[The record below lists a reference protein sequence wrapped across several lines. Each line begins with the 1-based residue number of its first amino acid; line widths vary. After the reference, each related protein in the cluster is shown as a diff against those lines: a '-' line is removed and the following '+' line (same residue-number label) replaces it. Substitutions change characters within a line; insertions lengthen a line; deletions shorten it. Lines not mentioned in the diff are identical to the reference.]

1 MAVPGRVV
9 MATPVQQGM
18 VSAPHMSLPPGAQ
31 MGMPAGAQMGMPIG
45 TQMGMP
51 VGPHAG
57 MPAAFAMHGNAPFG
71 YPGQASAQMP
81 TTLQVQ
87 APKGLAPGEMFTVA
101 APDGQQLEVPVPED
115 AEPGATF
122 TVSYTPLNPV
132 AAPTVVGM
140 PVGMSMGMPGI
151 SPLGAA
157 ALEYAAVM
165 ELDSERQDRQHSE
178 IGWVLYCV
186 GWALCLCCGPVGP
199 IFWFGVACMHWCRP
213 KAERERLPRERAM
226 AVVSLCTGAVGTAI
240 ALLLS
245 MALTAHM
252 VGVHRAHE
260 GQQSGYNREYDSKGD
275 GYENWR

>member
-1 MAVPGRVV
+1 MAVAGRVV

-18 VSAPHMSLPPGAQ
+18 VSTPNWGLPPGAQ
-31 MGMPAGAQMGMPIG
+31 MGMPAGAQMGMPVG
-45 TQMGMP
+45 APMGMP
-51 VGPHAG
+51 VGQLG
-57 MPAAFAMHGNAPFG
+57 MPTAFGMHGSSPFS
-71 YPGQASAQMP
+71 YPGLQSAPVP

-87 APKGLAPGEMFTVA
+87 APKGLAPGETFTVT
-101 APDGQQLEVPVPED
+101 APDGQQLEILVPAD
-115 AEPGATF
+115 AEPGATI
-122 TVSYTPLNPV
+122 TVSYTPLCP
-132 AAPTVVGM
+132 AMAPTVVGM

-151 SPLGAA
+151 SPLGHA

-165 ELDSERQDRQHSE
+165 ELDTERQDRQHSE

-226 AVVSLCTGAVGTAI
+226 AVVSLCTGAFGTAI
-240 ALLLS
+240 AFLLS

-252 VGVHRAHE
+252 VRGPSHE
-260 GQQSGYNREYDSKGD
+260 RGQGEYSDGD
-275 GYENWR
+275 GYDSQPGHW

>member
-18 VSAPHMSLPPGAQ
+18 VGLPAGAQ
-31 MGMPAGAQMGMPIG
+31 MGMPAGAQMGVPVG
-45 TQMGMP
+45 ASMGMP
-51 VGPHAG
+51 VGQ
-57 MPAAFAMHGNAPFG
+57 PATFGLHGSSPFG
-71 YPGQASAQMP
+71 YPGFSSAPLP

-87 APKGLAPGEMFTVA
+87 APKGLAPGETFTVT
-101 APDGQQLEVPVPED
+101 APDGQQLDIPLPVD
-115 AEPGATF
+115 AEPGSTI
-122 TVSYTPLNPV
+122 TISYTPICS
-132 AAPTVVGM
+132 ATAPTVVGM

-165 ELDSERQDRQHSE
+165 DLDAERQDRQHSE

-213 KAERERLPRERAM
+213 KAERQRLPRERAM
-226 AVVSLCTGAVGTAI
+226 AVVALCTGAFGTAI

-245 MALTAHM
+245 VALTAHM
-252 VGVHRAHE
+252 VRGPRGHD
-260 GQQSGYNREYDSKGD
+260 EYSDGD
-275 GYENWR
+275 GYENQPGHW